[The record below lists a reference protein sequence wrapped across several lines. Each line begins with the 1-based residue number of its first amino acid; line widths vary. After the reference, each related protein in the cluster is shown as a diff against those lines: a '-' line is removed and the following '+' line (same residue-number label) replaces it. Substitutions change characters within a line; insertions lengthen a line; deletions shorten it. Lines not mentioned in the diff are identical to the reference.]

1 MSGVSIVDALFFMLR
16 WDLVEFHK
24 KYVRTRYGKLGSL
37 HPVRSAVHIV
47 HSGASGARNGNALFF
62 MLGCHWYGLDEKRT
76 STPCAE
82 LVFLHP
88 VGSGG
93 HVVHNGAT
101 GVRNV
106 DALFFMLGC
115 QGEVSKKSLSVHIT
129 LNMCFASSGI
139 RGSRSEFRRD

>member
-1 MSGVSIVDALFFMLR
+1 
-16 WDLVEFHK
+16 
-24 KYVRTRYGKLGSL
+24 
-37 HPVRSAVHIV
+37 V

-101 GVRNV
+101 G
-106 DALFFMLGC
+106 A
-115 QGEVSKKSLSVHIT
+115 
-129 LNMCFASSGI
+129 
-139 RGSRSEFRRD
+139 